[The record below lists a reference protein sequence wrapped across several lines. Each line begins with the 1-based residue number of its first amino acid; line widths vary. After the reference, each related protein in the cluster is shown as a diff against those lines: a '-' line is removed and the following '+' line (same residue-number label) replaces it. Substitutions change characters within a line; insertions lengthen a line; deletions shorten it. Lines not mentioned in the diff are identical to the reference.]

1 MSWSSYTDNL
11 VSCKVDMCGIHGTN
25 GAPWAQVEKFK
36 CAPEEISYVTQAI
49 ANKDNNIY
57 GTGAKIAGKKWT
69 VIRLE
74 EDDGVLVLKGKDPDN
89 LKQTLVVALSGQAVI
104 FGTSSDENMQGSAVR
119 TAVERMRD
127 YLKGCG
133 Y

>member
-25 GAPWAQVEKFK
+25 GAPWAQVKNFE
-36 CAPEEISYVTQAI
+36 CTPEEIFFVTQAI
-49 ANKDNNIY
+49 AKKDNNIY
-57 GTGAKIAGKKWT
+57 GTGAKIAGKNWT

-89 LKQTLVVALSGQAVI
+89 QKKTMVMALSGQAIV
-104 FGTSSDENMQGSAVR
+104 FGTSSDESVQGSVVR
-119 TAVERMRD
+119 EAIQKMRD